1 MKHLLAEMLKNWW
14 NEPLPKVRPRDVHLT
29 NFLNTDIKKIITVT
43 GFRRVG
49 KTFTLFDLAKE
60 LGKERCLYFNFE
72 DERLPQNTSVL
83 TELLN
88 VAQEMRGKEPFIF
101 LLDEIQQ
108 VPDWSLWARRVNE
121 TTPHRLVLSGSS
133 SKLSSNEIPTELRG
147 HSLTVEIFPLSW
159 KEFLNF
165 LSVDVNSIP
174 APDVLNLLRQYLN
187 FGGLPEI
194 VLSEEGLKPLLLA
207 EYFNTFVL
215 RDVIERYKLR
225 NTDAL
230 RELIRILFN
239 TRDYTYTKLANTMK
253 SLGYEVGKATII
265 RYMRWLES
273 SYFLSTVEL
282 CSPSVKQ
289 KSQAVR
295 KAYIVDTFFSSKF
308 STTFSQNI
316 GQLMEQSVWQAL
328 KRKVARDPMMTFA
341 YWRDYNQHEADFVVM
356 NNRVP
361 EEIIQVTYAVSYSDI
376 PQREIGSAVKAAKK
390 LACRDI
396 TVVTWE
402 VERIEKVEDY
412 DIKFV
417 PLWKWLL

>member
-1 MKHLLAEMLKNWW
+1 MKHLLAEMIKNWW
-14 NEPLPKVRPRDVHLT
+14 SEPLPRVRSRDVRLT
-29 NFLNTDIKKIITVT
+29 NLLSTEIKKIITVT

-72 DERLPQNTSVL
+72 DERLPQDTSVL

-88 VAQEMRGKEPFIF
+88 VAQELKGKEPLIF
-101 LLDEIQQ
+101 LLDEIQE

-159 KEFLNF
+159 KEFLDF
-165 LSVDVNSIP
+165 LSVDINSVP
-174 APDVLNLLRQYLN
+174 TPDALNLLRQYLT

-194 VLSEEGLKPLLLA
+194 VLSEEGLKPLLLS

-215 RDVIERYKLR
+215 RDVIERYRLR
-225 NTDAL
+225 NADAL
-230 RELIRILFN
+230 RELIRLLFN

-253 SLGYEVGKATII
+253 SLGYAISKATLI

-282 CSPSVKQ
+282 CSPSVK
-289 KSQAVR
+289 KKAQAVR
-295 KAYIVDTFFSSKF
+295 KAYIIDTFFSSKF

-328 KRKVARDPMMTFA
+328 KRRAARDPMMTFA
-341 YWRDYNQHEADFVVM
+341 YWRDYSQHEADFVVM
-356 NNRVP
+356 NNREPAGIV
-361 EEIIQVTYAVSYSDI
+361 QVTYAVSYSDV
-376 PQREIGSAVKAAKK
+376 PQREVGSAIKAAKN

-396 TVVTWE
+396 TIVTWE
-402 VERIEKVEDY
+402 VERVENVDGY
-412 DIKFV
+412 DVKFV